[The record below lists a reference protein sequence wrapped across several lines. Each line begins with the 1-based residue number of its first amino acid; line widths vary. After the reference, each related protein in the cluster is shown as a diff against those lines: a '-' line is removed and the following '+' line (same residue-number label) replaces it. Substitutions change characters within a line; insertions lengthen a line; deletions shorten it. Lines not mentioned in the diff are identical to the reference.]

1 MREEGEV
8 GILLT
13 ALASMDLLYKELY
26 LECGSVHTSVT
37 SYHFATRMS
46 CSVQSDVCLLEQVRY
61 LARMSSEHLLDI
73 VF

>member
-1 MREEGEV
+1 M

-13 ALASMDLLYKELY
+13 ALASVDLLYKELY

-37 SYHFATRMS
+37 SCHFATRMS
-46 CSVQSDVCLLEQVRY
+46 CRVFRAMCVLEQVRY